1 MSDLKGKKEKEAWG
15 WRGGGDTTLYQ
26 TASVVLR
33 ELVDLDLGFIIMLI
47 LKKGD
52 GEGKCSSLL
61 INAHQL
67 AFHKEGFEGSLPPG
81 RLSPASAQCCRQQ
94 AGFLLSCPSPGLF
107 RREFLLCLPC
117 QQRNWILNRFSIWV
131 TREASPG
138 NGSLNLLFAI
148 P

>member
-1 MSDLKGKKEKEAWG
+1 MGSKGLRPADVPLSTSK
-15 WRGGGDTTLYQ
+15 Q

-47 LKKGD
+47 LKRGD

-61 INAHQL
+61 INIHQL
-67 AFHKEGFEGSLPPG
+67 ACHKESFEGFPGSVRLPPV
-81 RLSPASAQCCRQQ
+81 SAQCCRQP
-94 AGFLLSCPSPGLF
+94 AGFPATCPSPGLF

-131 TREASPG
+131 TREASSA